1 MQSFQYGWY
10 LNIELRNTDMNN
22 FTESLRPIKR
32 IVISGTHTVESTAAE
47 ALRAVCGAAV
57 VNAGRMW
64 SDGSDRSDTVRLM
77 IADDPDSWIDLD
89 PKLHGLKQWQFVR
102 MHGSCID
109 LAVSHPHLLYNLVLH
124 LLDDAGELDGQEMR
138 DGVIF
143 TPAFE
148 RIRPVYD
155 LFLNQHA
162 RTVQGFDR
170 EEHVRNLARLGCTH
184 VEVNGLAFPLPFE
197 QGPAGEVLHR
207 FYTYCPSL
215 DQFVSSA
222 LNKGVYDSDYLQAN
236 LNLLKTNAGLADK
249 YGLTPGLVC
258 FEPRSVPDALL
269 EKYPMLRGARVDH
282 PIRSFRPRYNLSIG
296 HPVVRAHYAELLT
309 KVMNAAPKID
319 YLSIWSNDS
328 GAGFEYTHSLYV
340 GRNGGGYII
349 REWKDAGEIAEAAAN
364 SIAQFL
370 KLLRDAGRAV
380 NPSFRV
386 LLRMEA
392 FWTEQEYLWKHLED
406 GIDVEVSS
414 LLSKGWGLKYKH
426 PKYPEVRE
434 IHGTALYNRFAPEE
448 KQQLAILRNK
458 GSDADIYFSPG
469 TIWNHEPLLGIPF
482 PKLVYE
488 KLRDLREQ
496 DVATICWNG
505 GPTPQS
511 FAPYNINDEVVRAF
525 QFDRNLNLEDFLK
538 RTAVHWIGAAL
549 ATDLVEVWRLSEEAY
564 RSFPI
569 PVWLFSS
576 WGVWYR
582 NLIRPLIP
590 DIEAVRESDRAY
602 YEDFL
607 LSTAHN
613 KARVDLRY
621 DVGFDLCDPAHA
633 EHCVELMD
641 RDLFQYI
648 DAALSLL
655 SDMSDRS
662 DTAMTEIE
670 RACIIDL
677 RDRLAAMRCWY
688 RNQRNC
694 AVWIAGVH
702 GYLET
707 DDPAKRAR
715 CRAMLHDMVLDEIE
729 NTKKLLTLWETSGTR
744 WMIVSDAGETTFIY
758 YKNFGDHL
766 KRKLALM
773 PGHEDDEPRVDP
785 GFQWRLNW

>member
-1 MQSFQYGWY
+1 M
-10 LNIELRNTDMNN
+10 NTLADL
-22 FTESLRPIKR
+22 LRPINH
-32 IVISGTHTVESTAAE
+32 IIISGTHAVERTAAE
-47 ALRAVCGAAV
+47 ALRTVCGAEIV
-57 VNAGRMW
+57 HVGNLS
-64 SDGSDRSDTVRLM
+64 SDGSDKSDTVRLM
-77 IADDPDSWIDLD
+77 IGEDPDHWMNLG
-89 PKLHGLKQWQFVR
+89 PKLRELKCWQFVKT
-102 MHGSCID
+102 HETGITI
-109 LAVSHPHLLYNLVLH
+109 AVSHPHLLYNFVCH
-124 LLDDAGELDGQEMR
+124 LLDESFELDEAALREGM
-138 DGVIF
+138 IF
-143 TPAFE
+143 TPSFE

-170 EEHVRNLARLGCTH
+170 EEHVRNLARIGCTH
-184 VEVNGLAFPLPFE
+184 VEVNGLAFPLPIE
-197 QGPAGEVLHR
+197 QGPPGEVLHR

-222 LNKGVYDSDYLQAN
+222 LNKGIYDSDYLQAN
-236 LNLLKTNAGLADK
+236 LNLLKTNAELADK

-282 PIRSFRPRYNLSIG
+282 PMRSFRPRYNLSIG
-296 HPVVRAHYAELLT
+296 HPLVRAHYAELLT
-309 KVMNAAPKID
+309 NVIRAAPNID
-319 YLSIWSNDS
+319 YLSVWSNDS

-380 NPSFRV
+380 NPRFRV

-392 FWTEQEYLWKHLED
+392 FWTEQEFLWKHLED

-414 LLSKGWGLKYKH
+414 LLSKGWGLNYKH

-434 IHGTALYNRFAPEE
+434 IHGTALYNRFSPEE
-448 KQQLAILRNK
+448 KEQLAVLRDK

-482 PKLVYE
+482 PRLVYE
-488 KLRDLREQ
+488 KLRDMSEQ
-496 DVATICWNG
+496 QVATICWNG
-505 GPTPQS
+505 APTPPS
-511 FAPYNINDEVVRAF
+511 FAPYNINEEVVRAF
-525 QFDRNLNLEDFLK
+525 QFDRSMNLDDVLK
-538 RTAVHWIGAAL
+538 RKAAAWIGEAL
-549 ATDLVEVWRLSEEAY
+549 ADDLVEVWRLSEEAY

-590 DIEAVRESDRAY
+590 DIEALSESDRAY
-602 YEDFL
+602 YEEFL

-633 EHCVELMD
+633 EHCAEIMN
-641 RDLFQYI
+641 RDLFQHI
-648 DAALSLL
+648 DAALLLL
-655 SDMSDRS
+655 SDMSEKATTDK
-662 DTAMTEIE
+662 E
-670 RACIIDL
+670 RHCLTDQD
-677 RDRLAAMRCWY
+677 DRLNAMRCWY

-702 GYLET
+702 GYLESS
-707 DDPAKRAR
+707 DPAERAR

-729 NTKKLLTLWETSGTR
+729 NTKELLTVWETSTTR
-744 WMIVSDAGETTFIY
+744 WMIVSEVGETTFIY
-758 YKNFGDHL
+758 YKNFGEHL
-766 KRKLALM
+766 KRKLVLM
-773 PGHEDDEPRVDP
+773 PGHQDDEPRVDP
-785 GFQWRLNW
+785 YFQWRV